1 MRWKKKG
8 CGRRR
13 NDPGRTA
20 SVITQWFSPCL
31 FPDKGI
37 DGEKWRRPVK
47 SAVVLVGG
55 EARRA
60 NGQEKYFFT
69 YRGRTFI
76 ERLVDSLR
84 QVVDEII
91 LVARD
96 PEQCKR
102 FSRIGGIR
110 CITDIRTGI
119 GPIGGL
125 HAGSLAARGDL
136 IFVSACDMPCID
148 HKVIAYLFDQI
159 DNYDAVIPR
168 WNPDMLEP
176 LHAVYRR
183 TALIRYLESHNS
195 LSLRE
200 MVLNLSARYITV
212 DEIRSIDPGLLTFT
226 NINKLEDLEHI
237 NSPGSKSH

>member
-1 MRWKKKG
+1 MFPDPKISQQD
-8 CGRRR
+8 RRR
-13 NDPGRTA
+13 D
-20 SVITQWFSPCL
+20 
-31 FPDKGI
+31 
-37 DGEKWRRPVK
+37 VK

-60 NGQEKYFFT
+60 KGQEKYFFT
-69 YRGRTFI
+69 YHGRTFI

-84 QVVDEII
+84 QIVDEII

-96 PEQCKR
+96 PEQCRR
-102 FSRIGGIR
+102 FSSIGGIR

-148 HKVIAYLFDQI
+148 HTVIAYLFDQI
-159 DNYDAVIPR
+159 DNYDAVIPC
-168 WNPDMLEP
+168 WNPEMFEP
-176 LHAVYRR
+176 LHAVYRK
-183 TALIRYLESHNS
+183 TALVNYLESHKS

-200 MVLNLSARYITV
+200 MVLNLSARYIPV
-212 DEIRSIDPGLLTFT
+212 DELRSIDPGLRTFT
-226 NINKLEDLEHI
+226 NINKLEDLERI
-237 NSPGSKSH
+237 NSSGAGPDPYFPQEKTYK

>member
-1 MRWKKKG
+1 MFPNQKTQGQDTRWIV
-8 CGRRR
+8 R
-13 NDPGRTA
+13 
-20 SVITQWFSPCL
+20 
-31 FPDKGI
+31 
-37 DGEKWRRPVK
+37 

-69 YRGRTFI
+69 YLGRTFI
-76 ERLVDSLR
+76 ERLIDSLR

-102 FSRIGGIR
+102 FKNIRGIR
-110 CITDIRTGI
+110 CITDIRVGI

-125 HAGSLAARGDL
+125 HAGSLAAQGDL

-148 HKVIAYLFDQI
+148 PEIIAYLFDHI

-183 TALIRYLESHNS
+183 TALLSYLESHDS

-200 MVLNLSARYITV
+200 MVMNLFARYIMV
-212 DEIRSIDPGLLTFT
+212 DELRSIDPELRTFI

-237 NSPGSKSH
+237 NSPGSKLPQSLTNRKKL

>member
-1 MRWKKKG
+1 M
-8 CGRRR
+8 
-13 NDPGRTA
+13 
-20 SVITQWFSPCL
+20 
-31 FPDKGI
+31 FPDLAIRQQDRWG
-37 DGEKWRRPVK
+37 DVK

-69 YRGRTFI
+69 YHGRTFI

-96 PEQCKR
+96 PEQCRR
-102 FSRIGGIR
+102 FSSIGGVR

-148 HKVIAYLFDQI
+148 HTVIAYLFDHI
-159 DNYDAVIPR
+159 DTYDAVIPC

-176 LHAVYRR
+176 LHAVYRK
-183 TALIRYLESHNS
+183 TALVKYLESHRS
-195 LSLRE
+195 LSLRQ
-200 MVLNLSARYITV
+200 MVLNLSARYIPV
-212 DEIRSIDPGLLTFT
+212 DELRSIDPGLRTFT
-226 NINKLEDLEHI
+226 NINKLEDLDRI
-237 NSPGSKSH
+237 NSSGAGPIQHFSQGKNL

>member
-1 MRWKKKG
+1 LFRL
-8 CGRRR
+8 
-13 NDPGRTA
+13 
-20 SVITQWFSPCL
+20 L
-31 FPDKGI
+31 FPDQSP
-37 DGEKWRRPVK
+37 RRQDWGKAVK

-69 YRGRTFI
+69 YHGRTFI

-96 PEQCKR
+96 PEQCRR
-102 FSRIGGIR
+102 FSSIGGIR

-148 HKVIAYLFDQI
+148 HTVIAYLFDHI
-159 DNYDAVIPR
+159 DNYDAVIPC

-176 LHAVYRR
+176 LHAVYRKA
-183 TALIRYLESHNS
+183 ALVRYLESHSS

-200 MVLNLSARYITV
+200 MVLNLSARYIPV
-212 DEIRSIDPGLLTFT
+212 DELRSIDPGLRTFT

-237 NSPGSKSH
+237 NSSGA